1 MAGNRLHR
9 EYGPKGNYCE
19 ENGCRKIWN
28 RRISRVEIPV
38 QRCDGVESLVIHCCD
53 EACLYGFSP
62 AVFYFEF
69 PTFRCSADEVVSEC
83 LGDNHQFCIGAFA
96 ANDDFRC
103 VKSVFFDERQCEGQ
117 RWTVILLIRNLY
129 FDVFVVDIQ
138 SITFFSIPLSKSWQ
152 RSETSSNE
160 VPQEIEA
167 FSPGL
172 T

>member
-1 MAGNRLHR
+1 MRRMGV
-9 EYGPKGNYCE
+9 E
-19 ENGCRKIWN
+19 KIWN

-138 SITFFSIPLSKSWQ
+138 SITFFFNSLVK
-152 RSETSSNE
+152 EL
-160 VPQEIEA
+160 A
-167 FSPGL
+167 KK
-172 T
+172 